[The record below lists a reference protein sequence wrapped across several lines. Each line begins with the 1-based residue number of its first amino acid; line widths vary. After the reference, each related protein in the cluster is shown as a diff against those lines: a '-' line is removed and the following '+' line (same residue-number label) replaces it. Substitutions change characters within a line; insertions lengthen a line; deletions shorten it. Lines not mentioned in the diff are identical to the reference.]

1 MKLPS
6 KVTVV
11 EVGPRDGF
19 QNEKQF
25 IPTEKKIQIIN
36 ALSMTGLKNIQATS
50 FVHPKAIPQLAD
62 AEEVMAKINRPP
74 GFSYRV
80 LAPNLRG
87 VRRAISFKPQ
97 KINLMMSVTESHNR
111 ANANRSVEESLK
123 EFEALVSL
131 ILEAGIEPSGG
142 MACSLGCPFEGKV
155 TIPQLAR
162 VIDRYI
168 GMGIR
173 SIGISDTIGT
183 ANPKQVYDV
192 CAALKDRYPDIHW
205 TLHPHNTRDLAL
217 ANILAAMEAGVTDFD
232 SAIGGLGGCPY
243 APKATGNVSTED
255 LVNMLD
261 EMGVE
266 TGVDLDALLKVTE
279 MVREAIP
286 HPLDSAVSKAGK
298 PWVLRTPPDQQVK
311 IA

>member
-1 MKLPS
+1 MKLPPR
-6 KVTVV
+6 VTVV

-25 IPTEKKIQIIN
+25 IPTAKKIQIIN
-36 ALSMTGLKNIQATS
+36 ALAQTGLKHIQATS

-62 AEEVMAKINRPP
+62 AEEVMSGISRPP
-74 GFSYRV
+74 GVSFRV

-87 VRRAISFKPQ
+87 VQRAIAFKPQ

-111 ANANRSVEESLK
+111 ANANRSVEESLRD
-123 EFEALVSL
+123 FESLVAL
-131 ILEAGIEPSGG
+131 IREAGIEPSGG
-142 MACSLGCPFEGKV
+142 MACALGCPFEGKV
-155 TIPQLAR
+155 SLAQVCR
-162 VIDRYI
+162 VVDRYVA
-168 GMGIR
+168 MGIG

-192 CAALKDRYPDIHW
+192 CAALLDRYPQVHW
-205 TLHPHNTRDLAL
+205 TLHAHNTRDLAL
-217 ANILAAMEAGVTDFD
+217 ANILAAMQAGVADFD

-255 LVNMLD
+255 LVNMLQ
-261 EMGVE
+261 EMGIE
-266 TGVDLDALLKVTE
+266 TGIDLDALLQVTE
-279 MVREAIP
+279 MVREIIP
-286 HPLDSAVSKAGK
+286 HSLDSALARAGK
-298 PWVLRTPPDQQVK
+298 PWLLRPPPARQVK